1 MASNHFFS
9 ICRELAVRTSLFLVS
24 TTAKPEAVCRAGCR
38 GGWSRC
44 AVRMTAKGSVTPWM
58 ACGSRPEEDD
68 PKPGAVPAVGINP
81 KARGQGGMAL
91 CPLAAPANG
100 RLANRP
106 SRQGGTGSNRIQIRV
121 SASTVKGENR
131 HAVNV
136 GLRPTQPDLRLKF
149 IIQIRSRPP
158 GWTADRPGA
167 AGRRS
172 RCAVRMTAKGNS
184 PRLIA
189 KIRIKKRP
197 VKNRPFSTC

>member
-1 MASNHFFS
+1 MPA
-9 ICRELAVRTSLFLVS
+9 
-24 TTAKPEAVCRAGCR
+24 AVCWAGWR
-38 GGWSRC
+38 GNCSRC
-44 AVRMTAKGSVTPWM
+44 AVRMTAKGSVTPGM
-58 ACGSRPEEDD
+58 ACGSRPVKDD
-68 PKPGAVPAVGINP
+68 PQPGAVPAVGIHP
-81 KARGQGGMAL
+81 GPGLPRGR
-91 CPLAAPANG
+91 PFPPWPAAANG

-189 KIRIKKRP
+189 QIRIKKRP
-197 VKNRPFSTC
+197 VKNRPFFQDFSVS